1 MISNF
6 LSFIAGRTDELTGG
20 GIKRRSRFKAHK
32 AAFCVDDR
40 KRGCTEALANVRHQL
55 AGAGISADQVLAEF
69 HGLLRGMNAARHCR
83 HKKQISSFPLA
94 GAGWAGRCSRLGVA
108 CSAGAVSCTC
118 TDFIGSLTFGA
129 FPSLRGGGHGGPQ
142 PISPISGFQSHPLPL
157 SADEGAASS
166 APLYQRTTVFLRELP
181 TPTFRAFLL
190 FNFCADLL
198 SLLHHKLIDFVKGH
212 NPIAR
217 LGYDKPGLFLL
228 ELMHW
233 DLFGYGDRLGDFRG
247 NILRRTRVEFSSA
260 VYDPPFR

>member
-6 LSFIAGRTDELTGG
+6 LSFVAGRTDELTGS
-20 GIKRRSRFKAHK
+20 GIKRRRRFKAHK

-40 KRGCTEALANVRHQL
+40 KRGCTEALTNVRHQL
-55 AGAGISADQVLAEF
+55 AGAVIGADQVLAEF
-69 HGLLRGMNAARHCR
+69 HRLLRGMNAARHCR

-94 GAGWAGRCSRLGVA
+94 GAGWEGRCSRLGVA

-118 TDFIGSLTFGA
+118 TGFIGSLTFGA
-129 FPSLRGGGHGGPQ
+129 FPSLRDTLSRLDGLGFLGGALSALGGGHGGPQ

-157 SADEGAASS
+157 SADDHGAASS
-166 APLYQRTTVFLRELP
+166 APLYQRTAVFLRELP

-212 NPIAR
+212 NPIVG
-217 LGYDKPGLFLL
+217 LGYDKPGLFT
-228 ELMHW
+228 
-233 DLFGYGDRLGDFRG
+233 DVR
-247 NILRRTRVEFSSA
+247 
-260 VYDPPFR
+260 